1 MIGLRQRR
9 ILRLVS
15 MWELE
20 GGPTWL
26 ESWTARL
33 PLAAALLHGLALAG
47 TLALVDQATE
57 LSSTTALVVVVF
69 YSAFVYVQGREQQA
83 ALRRYR
89 ASGDTATTAAEGR
102 DMPAA
107 QEPKHPTLRA
117 VYWREE
123 ILEVV
128 LWLRGEGLD
137 ESLDPEVLR
146 SFLGIDPEKA
156 TEDLDWLAA
165 QGYLQRRPD
174 GRYVLSRY
182 GEEEG
187 QRLVEG
193 DRAVPPPTSGAC
205 GPDCWCSSSPM
216 EALRCDAG

>member
-1 MIGLRQRR
+1 MA
-9 ILRLVS
+9 
-15 MWELE
+15 MWELQ

-33 PLAAALLHGLALAG
+33 PLVAALLHGLALAG
-47 TLALVDQATE
+47 ALALVNQATG

-69 YSAFVYVQGREQQA
+69 YSAFVYIRGREQQA

-89 ASGDTATTAAEGR
+89 ASVDAATTAAGGR
-102 DMPAA
+102 GMPVA

-123 ILEVV
+123 ILGVV

-137 ESLDPEVLR
+137 ESLEPDALR

-156 TEDLDWLAA
+156 AAQLDRLAA